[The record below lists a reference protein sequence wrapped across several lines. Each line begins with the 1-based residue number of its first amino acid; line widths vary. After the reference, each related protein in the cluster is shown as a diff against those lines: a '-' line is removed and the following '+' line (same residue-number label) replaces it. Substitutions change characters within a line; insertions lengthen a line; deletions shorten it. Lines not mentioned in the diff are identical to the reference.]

1 MGKIK
6 RPLDGW
12 VEGLM
17 MGRVERTSFSQFPQ
31 LVLLSSVQ
39 KEGWDQEEFTD
50 ARLINS
56 LGLRILPP
64 PPPQVLRRETTLSC
78 IPETWR

>member
-1 MGKIK
+1 MMGKIK

-17 MGRVERTSFSQFPQ
+17 MGREERASFSQFPQ

-39 KEGWDQEEFTD
+39 KEGWDQEDFTD

-56 LGLRILPP
+56 LGLRIAPP
-64 PPPQVLRRETTLSC
+64 PPSLEKRNNPVLH
-78 IPETWR
+78 P